1 MENSTLQKQAIL
13 EAKKAGKLVKGTRME
28 GLSSEPQ
35 NYIKSE
41 CGSISGETKK
51 GGSLELTHH
60 PASHNQGVINSMRD
74 AVSEN
79 EGEGNGGKYP
89 MPTSGLHIHGQERE
103 IGRTGGQGE

>member
-1 MENSTLQKQAIL
+1 MENSILQKQAYP
-13 EAKKAGKLVKGTRME
+13 EAKKAGKLVKCTRME

-51 GGSLELTHH
+51 GRSLELTHY
-60 PASHNQGVINSMRD
+60 PASHNQGDVDSMRD

-79 EGEGNGGKYP
+79 EGEGNGGRYP
-89 MPTSGLHIHGQERE
+89 MPTSGLHIHG
-103 IGRTGGQGE
+103 